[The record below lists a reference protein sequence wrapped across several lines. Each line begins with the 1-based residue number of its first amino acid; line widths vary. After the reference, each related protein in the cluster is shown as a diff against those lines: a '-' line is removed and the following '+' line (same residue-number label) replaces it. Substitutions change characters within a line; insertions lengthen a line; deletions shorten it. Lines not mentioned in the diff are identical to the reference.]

1 MPTKNPQ
8 HRTSLFVVGEF
19 AALLLALVLVQAI
32 FAANP
37 PKEKPKP
44 NRLAQESSAYLLQHA
59 NNPVDW
65 YPWSAE
71 AFAKAKKDGKL
82 IFLSIGY
89 SSCHWCHVMER
100 ETFENAAIAK
110 VLNDNFVCIKVDREE
125 RPDIDDVYM
134 TSLQVTRVGGG
145 WPMSLFLTAEGK
157 PIFGGT
163 YFPPDD
169 KKVGDE
175 TIPGFNS
182 ILKTVL
188 DLHKNKKKELQDQ
201 ADQVAELTNDA
212 LDRNLR
218 IVSVVPLDAAMVKEA
233 TESYEFDPEV
243 GGIGIKAR
251 GYKGTKFPRVAALQY
266 IQQQAAKKGNEA
278 LAKSLTLTLDQM
290 ACGGI
295 YDHLGGG
302 FHRYST
308 ERTWTVP
315 HFEKMLYDN
324 AQLVELYAEAYRQ
337 KPNEHYRRVI
347 AETLA
352 FVARE
357 MTAPEGWFYAA
368 LDADSEGKEGEFYVW
383 TAKELDAILGS
394 DDDAKLF
401 RQVYALE
408 KPNFEEKQFILRLA
422 KPLADAE
429 QLKKFEPLKQKLF
442 DVRAKRPRP
451 FLDTKLITAWNGQM
465 IGAYAK
471 AGEVLKE
478 PKYTQAAVKAT
489 EFLLKNLR
497 NSDGRWLRI
506 YAAKPGEKPSA
517 RVPAFLDDHAFLI
530 QGLLNVHAA
539 TGEPKWLAEA
549 TKLSEL
555 QNKWFGDDKRGG
567 YFSTAHDS
575 EKLFARGKDS
585 YDGAQPS
592 GNGVAARNLL
602 RLAQLTGEKS
612 GRRQAEIMVQRLAS
626 TLKTNPTSV
635 PLTTEALDTILASG
649 GFAAESKVEAPK
661 PPANPK
667 TSADVITM
675 TFKADAMK
683 DGVQT
688 FTVTLA
694 MAKPWHIYAN
704 PPLGKNLAES
714 ATTIEI
720 LMDGKPLDTT
730 IEYPPGTTLKDAG
743 GEYQIYSGTIEIRGR
758 VKRTDDGKTPL
769 AARVKI
775 VACNDRNCLLPS
787 TLKAE
792 AK

>member
-1 MPTKNPQ
+1 M
-8 HRTSLFVVGEF
+8 HRFRTLVYS
-19 AALLLALVLVQAI
+19 LLLASSAGGLL
-32 FAANP
+32 AADP
-37 PKEKPKP
+37 PKVKPKP

-59 NNPVDW
+59 HNPVDW
-65 YPWSAE
+65 YPWGAE

-100 ETFENAAIAK
+100 ETFENAGIAK
-110 VLNDNFVCIKVDREE
+110 VLNENFVCIKVDREE

-145 WPMSLFLTAEGK
+145 WPMSLFLTPEGK

-163 YFPPDD
+163 YFPPED
-169 KKVGDE
+169 KKIGED
-175 TIPGFNS
+175 TMPGFNS
-182 ILKTVL
+182 LLKRVME
-188 DLHKNKKKELQDQ
+188 LHKDKKKELYDQ
-201 ADQVAELTNDA
+201 ADHVAELTNDA

-218 IVSVVPLDAAMVKEA
+218 IVSLVVLDAELVKDA
-233 TESYEFDPEV
+233 VDAFEFDPEH
-243 GGIGIKAR
+243 GGTGSKAR
-251 GYKGTKFPRVAALQY
+251 GFKGTKFPRVAALQFF
-266 IQQQAAKKGNEA
+266 QQQSAKKGNAE
-278 LAKSLTLTLDQM
+278 LTKQVALTLDKM
-290 ACGGI
+290 AAGGI

-324 AQLVELYAEAYRQ
+324 AQLVEVYAEAYRL
-337 KPNEHYRRVI
+337 KPNEFYRRVI

-357 MTAPEGWFYAA
+357 MTAPDGWFYAA

-383 TAKELDAILGS
+383 TAKELDAILGTGA
-394 DDDAKLF
+394 DAKLF
-401 RQVYALE
+401 RDTYSLE
-408 KPNFEEKQFILRLA
+408 KPNFEEKQFILRTD

-429 QLKKFEPLKQKLF
+429 LLKKLEPLKKKLF
-442 DVRAKRPRP
+442 DARAKRERP

-465 IGAYAK
+465 VAAYAN

-478 PKYTQAAVKAT
+478 PKYTQAAAKAA

-497 NSDGRWLRI
+497 DKDGRLMRI
-506 YAAKPGEKPSA
+506 YAAKPGDKPTA
-517 RVPAFLDDHAFLI
+517 RVPGFLDDHAFLVH
-530 QGLLNVHAA
+530 GLLNLRAA
-539 TGEPKWLAEA
+539 TGDKKWLDEA
-549 TKLSEL
+549 KALAAQQS
-555 QNKWFGDDKRGG
+555 KWFGDDKRGG

-592 GNGVAARNLL
+592 GNGVSARNLL
-602 RLAQLTGEKS
+602 RLAKLSDDKAS
-612 GRRQAEIMVQRLAS
+612 RRQAEQLVKLYAA

-635 PLTTEALDTILASG
+635 PLMAEALDAILATG
-649 GFAAESKVEAPK
+649 GFAPDAVEPKVEAPT

-667 TSADVITM
+667 FSADVTAVA
-675 TFKADAMK
+675 FAVEPFK
-683 DGVQT
+683 DGLQS

-694 MAKPWHIYAN
+694 MAKPWHLYAN
-704 PPLGKNLAES
+704 PPLGKDLAES
-714 ATTIEI
+714 ATSVEI
-720 LMDGKPLDTT
+720 LLDGKVVEAKLD
-730 IEYPPGTTLKDAG
+730 YPAGAVQKDAG
-743 GEYQIYSGTIEIRGR
+743 GDYRIYSGTTVIRGS
-758 VKRTDDGKTPL
+758 VKGGGKLTV
-769 AARVKI
+769 RVKI
-775 VACNDRNCLLPS
+775 VACNDKNCLLPS

>member
-1 MPTKNPQ
+1 MLA
-8 HRTSLFVVGEF
+8 SII
-19 AALLLALVLVQAI
+19 LLALACGI
-32 FAANP
+32 FAADP

-44 NRLAQESSAYLLQHA
+44 NRLAGESSAYLLQHK

-65 YPWSAE
+65 YPWGPE

-100 ETFENAAIAK
+100 ETFENAGIAK

-134 TSLQVTRVGGG
+134 TALQVTRTGGG
-145 WPMSLFLTAEGK
+145 WPMSMFLTPEGK

-169 KKVGDE
+169 KKVGEE

-182 ILKTVL
+182 ILKTVMG
-188 DLHKNKKKELQDQ
+188 LHKDKKKELFDQ
-201 ADQVAELTNDA
+201 ADHVAELTNDA
-212 LDRNLR
+212 LDKNLR
-218 IVSVVPLDAAMVKEA
+218 IVNLIALDAELLKDA
-233 TESYEFDPEV
+233 TEAYEFDPEH
-243 GGIGIKAR
+243 GGIGSKAR
-251 GYKGTKFPRVAALQY
+251 GFKGTKFPRVAALQFL
-266 IQQQAAKKGNEA
+266 QQQDGKKGSEA
-278 LAKSLTLTLDQM
+278 LAKNLTLTLDNM
-290 ACGGI
+290 AAGGI

-324 AQLVELYAEAYRQ
+324 AQLVELYAEAYRR
-337 KPNEHYRRVI
+337 KPNENDKRVI
-347 AETLA
+347 DETLA

-357 MTAPEGWFYAA
+357 MTSPEGWFYSA

-383 TAKELDAILGS
+383 TAKQLDTILGTG
-394 DDDAKLF
+394 DDAKLF
-401 RQVYALE
+401 REVYSLE
-408 KPNFEEKQFILRLA
+408 KPNFEEKQFILRLS
-422 KPLADAE
+422 KPLNAKM
-429 QLKKFEPLKQKLF
+429 LKKFEPLKKKLF
-442 DVRAKRPRP
+442 DARSKRERP
-451 FLDTKLITAWNGQM
+451 FLDTKLITSWNSQM

-478 PKYTQAAVKAT
+478 KKYTEAAAKAA

-497 NSDGRWLRI
+497 DKDGRLLRI

-517 RVPAFLDDHAFLI
+517 RVPGFLDDYAFLI
-530 QGLLNVHAA
+530 QGLLNLHAA
-539 TGEPKWLAEA
+539 TGAKIWLDEA
-549 TKLSEL
+549 KALAAT
-555 QNKWFGDDKRGG
+555 QAKWFGDEKRGG

-592 GNGVAARNLL
+592 GNGVSARNLL
-602 RLAQLTGEKS
+602 RLATLTNDKSYRARAEQLVTIY
-612 GRRQAEIMVQRLAS
+612 AA

-635 PLTTEALDTILASG
+635 PLMAEALDTILASG
-649 GFAAESKVEAPK
+649 GFAPVAPETK
-661 PPANPK
+661 LDAPTPPANSK
-667 TSADVITM
+667 FSADVTAIA
-675 TFKADAMK
+675 FEADSVK

-694 MAKPWHIYAN
+694 VAKPWHLYAN
-704 PPLGKNLAES
+704 PPRSKDLAES
-714 ATTIEI
+714 ATTVEVLIG
-720 LMDGKPLDTT
+720 GKVVEATIDYPEGEGSTKDPLTG
-730 IEYPPGTTLKDAG
+730 YR
-743 GEYQIYSGTIEIRGR
+743 IYKGTIAIRGS
-758 VKRTDDGKTPL
+758 VKRTDDGKAKLTV
-769 AARVKI
+769 RVKI
-775 VACNDRNCLLPS
+775 VACNDKNCLLPS

-792 AK
+792 VK

>member
-1 MPTKNPQ
+1 ME
-8 HRTSLFVVGEF
+8 RLRYRMLASII
-19 AALLLALVLVQAI
+19 LLALASGI
-32 FAANP
+32 FAADP

-44 NRLAQESSAYLLQHA
+44 NRLAGESSAYLLQHK

-100 ETFENAAIAK
+100 ETFENAGIAK
-110 VLNDNFVCIKVDREE
+110 VLNENFVCIKVDREE

-134 TSLQVTRVGGG
+134 TALQVTRTGGG
-145 WPMSLFLTAEGK
+145 WPMSMFLTPEGK

-169 KKVGDE
+169 KKVGEE
-175 TIPGFNS
+175 TIPGFHS
-182 ILKTVL
+182 ILKTVMGL
-188 DLHKNKKKELQDQ
+188 NKDKKKELFDQ
-201 ADQVAELTNDA
+201 ADHVAELTNDA
-212 LDRNLR
+212 LDKNLR
-218 IVSVVPLDAAMVKEA
+218 IVNLVALDAELVKDA
-233 TESYEFDPEV
+233 TEAYEFDPEH
-243 GGIGIKAR
+243 GGIGSKAR
-251 GYKGTKFPRVAALQY
+251 GFKGTKFPRVAALQFL
-266 IQQQAAKKGNEA
+266 QQQAGKKGNDA
-278 LAKSLTLTLDQM
+278 LAKTLTLTLDKM
-290 ACGGI
+290 AAGGI

-324 AQLVELYAEAYRQ
+324 AQLVELYAEAYRR
-337 KPNEHYRRVI
+337 KPNENYKRVI
-347 AETLA
+347 DETLA

-383 TAKELDAILGS
+383 TAKQLDDILGT
-394 DDDAKLF
+394 DADAKLF
-401 RQVYALE
+401 REVYSLE
-408 KPNFEEKQFILRLA
+408 KPNFEEKQFILRLT
-422 KPLADAE
+422 KPLDAE
-429 QLKKFEPLKQKLF
+429 MVKKFEPLKTKLF
-442 DVRAKRPRP
+442 DVRAKRERP
-451 FLDTKLITAWNGQM
+451 FLDTKLITSWNGQM
-465 IGAYAK
+465 IAAYAK

-478 PKYTQAAVKAT
+478 KKYTEAAAKAA

-497 NSDGRWLRI
+497 DKDGRLLRI

-517 RVPAFLDDHAFLI
+517 RVPGFLDDSAFLI
-530 QGLLNVHAA
+530 QGLLNLHAA
-539 TGEPKWLAEA
+539 TGAKISLDEAKALAA
-549 TKLSEL
+549 T
-555 QNKWFGDDKRGG
+555 QAKWFGDDKRGG

-592 GNGVAARNLL
+592 GNGVSARNLL
-602 RLAQLTGEKS
+602 RFATLTGDKS
-612 GRRQAEIMVQRLAS
+612 YRARAEQLVTIYAA
-626 TLKTNPTSV
+626 TLKTNPSSV
-635 PLTTEALDTILASG
+635 PLMAEALDTILSAG
-649 GFAAESKVEAPK
+649 GFAPMVPVTKLDAP
-661 PPANPK
+661 PLPANPK
-667 TSADVITM
+667 FSADVTAIA
-675 TFKADAMK
+675 FEADATQ

-694 MAKPWHIYAN
+694 VAKPWHLYAN
-704 PPLGKNLAES
+704 PPRSKDLAES
-714 ATTIEI
+714 ATTVEVLIG
-720 LMDGKPLDTT
+720 GKVVEATIDYPEGEGSTKDPLTGYR
-730 IEYPPGTTLKDAG
+730 IYQGTVA
-743 GEYQIYSGTIEIRGR
+743 IRGS
-758 VKRTDDGKTPL
+758 VKRTDDGKAKL
-769 AARVKI
+769 SVRVKI
-775 VACNDRNCLLPS
+775 VACNDKNCLLPS